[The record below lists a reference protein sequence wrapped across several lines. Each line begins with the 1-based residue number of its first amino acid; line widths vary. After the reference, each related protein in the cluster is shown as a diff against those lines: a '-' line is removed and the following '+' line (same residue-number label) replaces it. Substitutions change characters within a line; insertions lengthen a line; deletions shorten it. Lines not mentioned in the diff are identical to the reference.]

1 MGESQPTKILF
12 VEEDERSFEVRQC
25 VARVLQALPPVQL
38 FHAKDATEALSLLDQ
53 IRPDVIV
60 LDGEVNEEKELFIDS
75 LHGEHPPV
83 VIRTEQDAQNCVSN
97 FSLERA
103 VNYIPKNES
112 LEGIHQTLLLAAAI
126 GHRNSTATPSKN
138 IH

>member
-25 VARVLQALPPVQL
+25 VAKVLQALPPVQL
-38 FHAKDATEALSLLDQ
+38 FHAKDATEALHLLEQ

-60 LDGEVNEEKELFIDS
+60 LDGDGQEEKELFIDS

-83 VIRTEQDAQNCVSN
+83 VVRTEEEDKNIVKN
-97 FSLERA
+97 FSLEKS

-126 GHRNSTATPSKN
+126 GHRNSTTTPSKN

>member
-1 MGESQPTKILF
+1 MGEPQPTKILF

-25 VARVLQALPPVQL
+25 VARVLQALPPVLL
-38 FHAKDATEALSLLDQ
+38 FHAKDATEALNLLDQ
-53 IRPDVIV
+53 IKPDVIV
-60 LDGEVNEEKELFIDS
+60 LDGEVQEEKELFIDS
-75 LHGEHPPV
+75 LHGAHPPV
-83 VIRTEQDAQNCVSN
+83 VVRTDNEGNSSVKN
-97 FSLERA
+97 FSLEKQ

-126 GHRNSTATPSKN
+126 GHRNSLATPSKN

>member
-1 MGESQPTKILF
+1 MGDSQPTKILF

-25 VARVLQALPPVQL
+25 VAKVLQSLPPVQL
-38 FHAKDATEALSLLDQ
+38 FHAKDATDALNLLEQ

-60 LDGEVNEEKELFIDS
+60 LDGEVQEEKELFIDS

-83 VIRTEQDAQNCVSN
+83 MVRTEEEDANVVKN
-97 FSLERA
+97 FSLDKS

-126 GHRNSTATPSKN
+126 GHRNSSSSSSKN